1 MRWSV
6 HYRAR
11 WHHCWREQTP
21 KGKGKGKVTAHA
33 AIPHDWGTVIEI
45 DPGAWVRGLR
55 AKLDRALN
63 DPQDETAVLELLE
76 IYSLTPMDA
85 EAEKARSYW
94 TAVFEAEPERRQ
106 VH

>member
-11 WHHCWREQTP
+11 WHHCWRERPP
-21 KGKGKGKVTAHA
+21 KGTGEVTAHA
-33 AIPHDWGTVIEI
+33 ATYHDWGTVIEV
-45 DPGAWVRGLR
+45 DPGAWVRGMR
-55 AKLDRALN
+55 AKLDALLD
-63 DPQDETAVLELLE
+63 DPQDETAALELLE

-85 EAEKARSYW
+85 EAEKSRNYW
-94 TAVFEAEPERRQ
+94 TAVFEAAPKLWP